1 MKWCFECKY
10 CRADKELAKV
20 DPDPWI
26 CTITGDR
33 VDPENG
39 HCTMFISDS
48 KKKGVTQSERAQRI
62 DSAAGACRY
71 DDMRTLRPTTGSA
84 AEMPT
89 EQHAAVPVEKRAR
102 L

>member
-39 HCTMFISDS
+39 HCAMFISES
-48 KKKGVTQSERAQRI
+48 EKGVN
-62 DSAAGACRY
+62 
-71 DDMRTLRPTTGSA
+71 
-84 AEMPT
+84 
-89 EQHAAVPVEKRAR
+89 VE
-102 L
+102 